1 MKRVIPLAC
10 LLVIL
15 LVVMTAQSALAAE
28 PVDQQVAVTQTTSD
42 TKPITTTVTIPF
54 LEEWLSSPHADFAA
68 EAFIHWNEEDP
79 AEVPESCAKCHST
92 PGHLDFLGV
101 DGSAAGAVDAPAPIG
116 SVVECVACHNSVNQ
130 SKTSAVMPSGLELT
144 NLDDEA
150 RCVECHQGRQ
160 SKVSVDAAIEKAAL
174 PNVDTASAD
183 LNFLN
188 IHYYT
193 AAVTKYGTEAKGGYE
208 YEGNTYDAMF
218 AHVEEFDSCIECHNS
233 HTLAVK
239 VEACADCH
247 EGVTTVEELRDVRM
261 AGSEVD
267 YDGDGDMEE
276 GIYYE
281 MEGIRELLYQAI
293 QSYAG
298 DVAGTAIVYEPASHP
313 YFFIDTN
320 GNGTADADEVNGDN
334 RFNAWTARLLK
345 AAYNYQTSLK
355 DPGAY
360 AHGGKYIIQLMV
372 DSVAD
377 LNAALAE
384 PVDLTNV
391 HRIDNGHFAGSEEA
405 FRHWDED
412 GAVPGSCAKCH
423 TSGGLPMALA
433 EGVVISQEPSNG
445 MQCTTCHD
453 DLKEYTRYA
462 IEEVKFPSG
471 ATITAPDEN
480 SGLCLNCHQGR
491 ESTVSVNRLIGDAE
505 ADTVSEGLRFLNIH
519 YFAAGATRFGTEAK
533 GAYEYEGKEYIGFLD
548 HGDANGC
555 TDCHGAHSLQVDWEN
570 CTECHEEVEGEE
582 DILAIRYYFDD
593 WDGDGDTD
601 EGVADEIS
609 TMQETLYAALQAY
622 ATETVGTG
630 IVYESHSHPYFFI
643 DTNGNGTAD
652 EEEVNGDNRFNTWT
666 PRLLRAA
673 YNYQYV
679 QKDPGAFTHNAP
691 YILQVLYDSI
701 EDVGGDMSAML
712 RP

>member
-1 MKRVIPLAC
+1 MKRVIPFAC
-10 LLVIL
+10 LLVVL
-15 LVVMTAQSALAAE
+15 LVVMTAQAALAAD
-28 PVDQQVAVTQTTSD
+28 PVDQQVVATQTTTD
-42 TKPITTTVTIPF
+42 TKPVTTTVTIPF

-130 SKTSAVMPSGLELT
+130 SKTSAVMPSGIELT
-144 NLDDEA
+144 GLGDEA

-174 PNVDTASAD
+174 PDVDTASAD

-208 YEGNTYDAMF
+208 YDGNTYDAMF

-233 HTLAVK
+233 HTLEVK

-405 FRHWDED
+405 FRHWDAD
-412 GAVPGSCAKCH
+412 GAVPGSCVKCH
-423 TSGGLPMALA
+423 TSGGLPMFLK
-433 EGVVISQEPSNG
+433 EGTVISQPPSNG
-445 MQCTTCHD
+445 MQCTTCHN
-453 DLKEYTRYA
+453 DLKEFTRY
-462 IEEVKFPSG
+462 EVKEVKFPSG
-471 ATITAPDEN
+471 ATIAAPDEN

-533 GAYEYEGKEYIGFLD
+533 GAYEYEGKEYVGFLD

-643 DTNGNGTAD
+643 DTNGNGMAD

-691 YILQVLYDSI
+691 YILQVLYDSL
-701 EDVGGDMSAML
+701 EDVGGDVSVML

>member
-10 LLVIL
+10 LLVVL
-15 LVVMTAQSALAAE
+15 LVVMTAQAALAAE
-28 PVDQQVAVTQTTSD
+28 PVEQQIVATQTTSD
-42 TKPITTTVTIPF
+42 TKPITETLTIPF
-54 LEEWLSSPHADFAA
+54 LSDWVSSPHADFAA

-130 SKTSAVMPSGLELT
+130 SKTSVVMPSGLELT
-144 NLDDEA
+144 GLGDEG

-174 PNVDTASAD
+174 ADADTASAD

-188 IHYYT
+188 IHYYA
-193 AAVTKYGTEAKGGYE
+193 AAVTKYGTLAKGGYE
-208 YEGNTYDAMF
+208 YDGNSYDANF
-218 AHVEEFDSCIECHNS
+218 AHVAEFDTCIECHNS
-233 HTLAVK
+233 HTLEVK

-247 EGVTTVEELRDVRM
+247 EGVAAVEDLRNVRM

-276 GIYYE
+276 GMYYE
-281 MEGIRELLYQAI
+281 LEGVRELLYQAI

-298 DVAGTAIVYEPASHP
+298 DVAGTAIAYDAASHP

-320 GNGTADADEVNGDN
+320 GNGTADTDEVNGDN
-334 RFNAWTARLLK
+334 RFNAWSARLLK

-372 DSVAD
+372 DSVTD
-377 LNAALAE
+377 LNTALAE

-405 FRHWDED
+405 FRHWDAD

-423 TSGGLPMALA
+423 SSGGLPMFLS
-433 EGVVISQEPSNG
+433 EGTVISQPPSNG
-445 MQCTTCHD
+445 MQCTTCHN
-453 DLKEYTRYA
+453 DLQEFTRYTV
-462 IEEVKFPSG
+462 EEVKFPSG
-471 ATITAPDEN
+471 ATVAAPDEN

-505 ADTVSEGLRFLNIH
+505 ADTVSESLRFLNVH

-533 GAYEYEGKEYIGFLD
+533 GAYEYEGKEYAGFFD
-548 HGDANGC
+548 HSDANGC
-555 TDCHGAHSLQVDWEN
+555 TDCHGAHSLQVDWES
-570 CTECHEEVEGEE
+570 CTECHEEVQAPE
-582 DILAIRYYFDD
+582 DITAVRYYFDD

-601 EGVADEIS
+601 EGVADEIA
-609 TMQETLYAALQAY
+609 TMQETLYAAMQAY
-622 ATETVGTG
+622 ATETAGAG
-630 IVYESHSHPYFFI
+630 ITYDAHAYPYFFI

-652 EEEVNGDNRFNTWT
+652 EDEVNSDNRFNTWT

-701 EDVGGDMSAML
+701 EDIGGDVSAMM